1 MPVALSRSV
10 SDDDA
15 VSTDSGPID
24 RAQTIVLGLFTTFL
38 AVAFVLLL
46 IGDQVRAST
55 F

>member
-1 MPVALSRSV
+1 M
-10 SDDDA
+10 SDNDFM
-15 VSTDSGPID
+15 STESGPID
-24 RAQTIVLGLFTTFL
+24 RAQTILLGVFTSVL